1 MNRGTQSR
9 VVVVTGGAS
18 GIGAAIATR
27 FAQDGASVAIF
38 DADLAGA
45 RRVAR
50 QLGPLEGCVAI
61 GGDASVEAD
70 ARRAVERTI
79 EAYSRIDVLVN
90 NVGTEEE
97 GTVIEMSAET
107 WDRVFAVN
115 LRSMFLF
122 SKYAV
127 PHMKPGG
134 SVINIAS
141 IDALASYPG
150 LAAYDSSKAAVLA
163 LTKTMAID
171 HGRSGVR
178 VNAICPGYTETPLL
192 QAYFDRADEPERTK
206 AEIEALHPVGRL
218 GQPEDIAEAAL
229 FLASSAAS
237 FITGTYLVVDG
248 GLSACGH

>member
-1 MNRGTQSR
+1 MNRSPDSR
-9 VVVVTGGAS
+9 VVLVTGGAS
-18 GIGAAIATR
+18 GIGAAVATR
-27 FAQDGASVAIF
+27 FAREGASVAVF

-45 RRVAR
+45 RKVV
-50 QLGPLEGCVAI
+50 QQIGPPDGCMAI

-70 ARRAVERTI
+70 ARRGIERTI
-79 EAYSRIDVLVN
+79 EAYSKIDVLVN

-97 GTVIEMSAET
+97 GTVVEMDVES
-107 WDRVFAVN
+107 WDRVLAVN

-163 LTKTMAID
+163 LTRTMAID
-171 HGRSGVR
+171 HGGSGIR

-192 QAYFDRADEPERTK
+192 QAYFDRTDEPARTK

-218 GQPEDIAEAAL
+218 GKPQDIAEAVL

-237 FITGTYLVVDG
+237 FITGTYLLVDG
-248 GLSACGH
+248 GLSARGH